1 MSRKRWRLKLRGLF
15 DRKGLDRE
23 LQDELQAHV
32 EMETEAGIRRGLS
45 PREARRRAL
54 SRFGGVERFREETRD
69 RWSFRLWDDTV
80 RDVRHALRSFA
91 RSPVFTVVA
100 VLTLALGLGANTA
113 IFSVLDG
120 VLLQPPPFAEP
131 DRLAMVWET
140 DRASGTVREPAS
152 VPDFLDM
159 EERSRSFR
167 ELAAFQGRQVTWL
180 PGDGRPRRL
189 AALAVTHDFPALV
202 GLRPVLGRTME
213 PRDDEPGAAPVAWIS
228 EDLWERAYDRSPAV
242 LGAVFDVDGVPRTVT
257 GVMPRGADFGFR
269 QVLSR
274 AAYQRSF
281 GEGGDDG
288 VALWLPLRPDP
299 ESSPRQTHPI
309 FVLGRLAENAGWQGA
324 QEEMTALMAEL
335 EATYSE
341 NLHRGAFVEPLT
353 EVVLAPVR
361 PALWLLFGVVG
372 LVLLIA
378 CANVA
383 GLLLARGASRSREV
397 AVRTALGAGTGR
409 LGRQFLIEGLV
420 LAGLAGVLGLGVAK
434 LALEGLL
441 ARVPGEVAPRLAE
454 VGLNGPVLW
463 VSLGV
468 MVLTGL
474 VFGLL
479 PWLQAR
485 RTEPAGALHGA
496 AGHSATG
503 GPQRARLRGLLVVT
517 EMALAVM
524 LVAGAGLLL
533 KSFLQVTGVDLG
545 FRTAGVL
552 KAEVQLPASRYPRDF
567 SVWPDW
573 PEIHGFHDA
582 LLDRLQALPGVDSV
596 ALAGSHPLAAGFTNS
611 FAIEGRE
618 DEASDQPEISVR
630 RVSPEYFDTVG
641 VPVLRGRGFTA
652 ADDVDAVPVAV
663 INQAAARRYF
673 PAENPVG
680 RRMIYWGV
688 PREVVGVVGNERFH
702 GPVAEAPPAVYGPM
716 GQTPA
721 WNLSLLLRTAPGA
734 GPDAAAWAPAV
745 RTAVAEVDPGL
756 AVFGVEALESTFAR
770 SVAYPRLLALLV
782 GLFAAVALFLAL
794 LGVHGVLAYDVAQRR
809 RELGIRMAL
818 GARRGDVLTRV
829 LGDGLRFAVVG
840 LVLGSLGALALSRFL
855 EGLLFQVEPTDP
867 ATLGL
872 VAGLVLATAV
882 LASWIPAL
890 RATRIDP
897 ARTLQA
903 E

>member
-1 MSRKRWRLKLRGLF
+1 MSWKGWRLRLRGLF

-69 RWSFRLWDDTV
+69 RWSFRLWDDTM
-80 RDVRHALRSFA
+80 RDVGHALRSFA

-113 IFSVLDG
+113 IFSVLHG

-167 ELAAFQGRQVTWL
+167 ELAAFQGQQVTWL

-189 AALAVTHDFPALV
+189 AALAVTHDFPAMV
-202 GLRPVLGRTME
+202 GLRPVLGRAME

-228 EDLWERAYDRSPAV
+228 EDLWEQVYDRSPAV
-242 LGAVFDVDGVPRTVT
+242 LGAVVDVDGVPRTVT

-281 GEGGDDG
+281 GEGGDEG

-299 ESSPRQTHPI
+299 ERSPRQTHPI

-324 QEEMTALMAEL
+324 QEEMTALMADL
-335 EATYSE
+335 EATYPD

-378 CANVA
+378 CVNVA

-496 AGHSATG
+496 AGHGATG
-503 GPQRARLRGLLVVT
+503 GPQRSRLRGLLVVT
-517 EMALAVM
+517 ELALAVM

-734 GPDAAAWAPAV
+734 GPDPAAWAPAV